1 MPFPRAICFLKAV
14 PHCVASGDEMEN
26 RPVSGPHARHHVWG
40 VPNSARRQ
48 SSPISRC
55 LLAAAHLL

>member
-1 MPFPRAICFLKAV
+1 
-14 PHCVASGDEMEN
+14 MEN
-26 RPVSGPHARHHVWG
+26 RPVSRPHARHHVWG